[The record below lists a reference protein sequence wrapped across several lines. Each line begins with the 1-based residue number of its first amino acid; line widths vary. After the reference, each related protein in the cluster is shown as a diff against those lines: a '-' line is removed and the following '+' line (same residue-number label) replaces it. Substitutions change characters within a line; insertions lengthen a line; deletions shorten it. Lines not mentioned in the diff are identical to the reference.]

1 MRTTIEQE
9 TKGKRKYNIVIF
21 DLDGTLLDTLEDL
34 ADAVNYA
41 LRSMQMPERSIEEI
55 RAFVGNGVRRLLEL
69 SVPEGFANPRFDE
82 TFERF
87 KEYYGMHCND
97 KTKPYEGIL
106 PLLQELKEE
115 GFSLAIVSNK
125 LDSAVKELSRIYF
138 DNLVEVA
145 IGEREGVQRKPA
157 PDTVF
162 AALEELSVS
171 GESAIYVGDSDVD
184 IMTAKNAGLPC
195 ISVLWGFRDRAFL
208 EEQGACMFAE
218 TPEGIKKYL

>member
-1 MRTTIEQE
+1 MRTTIGQE
-9 TKGKRKYNIVIF
+9 TKGKRKYNAVIF

-69 SVPEGFANPRFDE
+69 AVPEGFANPRFDE

-171 GESAIYVGDSDVD
+171 GECAIYVGDSDVD

-195 ISVLWGFRDRAFL
+195 ISVLWGFRDRVFL

-218 TPEGIKKYL
+218 MPEGIKKYL